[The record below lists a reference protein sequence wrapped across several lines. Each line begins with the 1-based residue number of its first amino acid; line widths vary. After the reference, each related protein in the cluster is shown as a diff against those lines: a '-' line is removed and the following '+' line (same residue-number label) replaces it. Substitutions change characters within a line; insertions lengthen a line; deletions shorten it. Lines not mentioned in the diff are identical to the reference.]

1 MTEIDPVAW
10 KQHIV
15 TPDQALSRFE
25 PGMSIFI
32 GTGVA
37 EPLTMVKA
45 LMASDAANLQDLVLT
60 QIVSFGDA
68 ISAREL
74 QSQKY
79 RLRTFFPGWVASDAI
94 ATGRVDLI
102 PTRFARIPDLIAS
115 GQIPFDA
122 AILQITPPN
131 EAGYCSL
138 GVAVDAAHQVMEAA
152 DLVVGEI
159 NVRTPYTYGDTFV
172 HLSEFDILVEA
183 TEPPIYFPCWP
194 VDDVFDRIAGHVA
207 SLVEDGSCLAF
218 SIGPIF
224 EALSKHLSRKRG
236 LGIHTPF
243 LTDAVMRLVQSGAVT
258 NRRKGLFRGK
268 SLTSYAFGTPELMKW
283 LDRNP
288 LIEFQGTDRV
298 LNPMQIGSNPG
309 FVSILPARKVD
320 LSGRIALHAGRGNV
334 VAGPAE
340 AVDIVSGA
348 QLSHGG
354 KSIFALPSRNLK
366 GEANIRLSVEQFP
379 NQFNLRE
386 SVDMVA
392 TEYGVAYL
400 RGRTVRE
407 RALALIEVAHPDDR
421 ETLVDQAKKEHILYP
436 NQIYL
441 SDRARLYPVE
451 IATRHTFKDGLT
463 VDFRAIKPSDVEDMR
478 RLFYRFS
485 DTSVYYRYFSPIK
498 TMPHAKMQE
507 YVNVD
512 YRRTLSIVGLVREM
526 GEGSII
532 AEARFVRED
541 HEPVADVAFVVD
553 EAYQGRGIA
562 TFMLKMLIR
571 LGRERGLRGFKADVL
586 SSNKSMLKVF
596 EKSGLTVEARMEAG
610 VYELN
615 LPFAEPLAKASR

>member
-1 MTEIDPVAW
+1 MIDCDPVDW
-10 KQHIV
+10 QQQTV
-15 TPDQALSRFE
+15 TPEEALTRIE

-32 GTGVA
+32 GTGAA

-45 LMASDAANLQDLVLT
+45 LMASSAPNLQDLELT

-68 ISAREL
+68 ISLREL
-74 QSQKY
+74 QTHKY
-79 RLRTFFPGWVASDAI
+79 RLRTFFSGWVASEAI

-102 PTRFARIPDLIAS
+102 PSRFARIPELIES
-115 GQIPFDA
+115 GQITFDV

-138 GVAVDAAHQVMEAA
+138 GVAVDAARQALEAA
-152 DLVVGEI
+152 DLVIGEI
-159 NVRTPYTYGDTFV
+159 NTQTPYTHGDTFA
-172 HLSEFDILVEA
+172 HISEFDLLVEA
-183 TEPPIYFPCWP
+183 TEPPLYFPRWP
-194 VDDVFDRIAGHVA
+194 VDDVFDRIAANVA

-218 SIGPIF
+218 SIGPVY
-224 EALSKHLSRKRG
+224 EALSKHLRHKRN

-243 LTDAVMRLVQSGAVT
+243 LTDATMDLIKSGAVS
-258 NRRKGLFRGK
+258 NRRKGIFRGK
-268 SLTSYAFGTPELMKW
+268 SVTSYAFGTPDLMKW

-288 LIEFQGTDRV
+288 MIEFQSTDRV
-298 LNPMQIGSNPG
+298 LNPMRIGSNPR
-309 FVSILPARKVD
+309 FVCILPARKVD

-340 AVDIVSGA
+340 AADMVSGA
-348 QLSHGG
+348 ELSAGG
-354 KSIFALPSRNLK
+354 KSIFALPSRNRK
-366 GEANIRLSVEQFP
+366 DEPNIRLSVEQFP

-392 TEYGVAYL
+392 TEYGVAHL
-400 RGRTVRE
+400 RGRSVRE
-407 RALALIEVAHPDDR
+407 RALALIEIAHPDDR
-421 ETLVDQAKKEHILYP
+421 ETLVEQAKTEHILYP

-441 SDRARLYPVE
+441 ADNARLYPSE
-451 IATRHTFKDGLT
+451 IATRHVFKNDLT

-507 YVNVD
+507 YVNID
-512 YRRTLSIVGLVREM
+512 FSRTLSIVGLVKEM

-532 AEARFVRED
+532 AEGRFVREP
-541 HEPVADVAFVVD
+541 HGPVADVAFVVD
-553 EAYQGRGIA
+553 EDYQGHGIA
-562 TFMLKMLIR
+562 TFLLKMLIR
-571 LGRERGLRGFKADVL
+571 LAKERGLKGFKADVL

-596 EKSGLTVEARMEAG
+596 EKSGLAVEARVVDG

-615 LPFAEPLAKASR
+615 LPFSGPTESRS

>member
-1 MTEIDPVAW
+1 MTTIDPARW
-10 KQHIV
+10 KHHTV
-15 TPDQALSRFE
+15 TPDQALARIE

-37 EPLTMVKA
+37 EPLTMVKS
-45 LMASDAANLQDLVLT
+45 LMASSAANLQDLVLT

-68 ISAREL
+68 ISVREL
-74 QSQKY
+74 QSHKY
-79 RLRTFFPGWVASDAI
+79 RLRTFFSGWVASEAI

-102 PTRFARIPDLIAS
+102 PTRFARIPELIAS
-115 GQIPFDA
+115 GQIPFDV

-138 GVAVDAAHQVMEAA
+138 GVAVDAARQALEAA
-152 DLVVGEI
+152 PLVIGEI
-159 NVRTPYTYGDTFV
+159 NPRTPYTYGDTFV
-172 HLSEFDILVEA
+172 HLSEFDLLVA
-183 TEPPIYFPCWP
+183 ASDPPIYFSCWP
-194 VDDVFDRIAGHVA
+194 VDEVFDRIAAHVA
-207 SLVEDGSCLAF
+207 AHVEDGSCLAF
-218 SIGPIF
+218 SIGPIY
-224 EALSKHLSRKRG
+224 EALSNHLRHKRN

-243 LTDAVMRLVQSGAVT
+243 LTDATMRLVQSGAVT
-258 NRRKGLFRGK
+258 NRRKELFRGK
-268 SLTSYAFGTPELMKW
+268 SVTSYAFGTPELMKW

-298 LNPMQIGSNPG
+298 LNPMQIGRNPN
-309 FVSILPARKVD
+309 FVSILPVRKVD

-348 QLSHGG
+348 ELSRGG
-354 KSIFALPSRNLK
+354 KSIFALPSRNRK

-407 RALALIEVAHPDDR
+407 RALALIEIAHPDDR
-421 ETLVDQAKKEHILYP
+421 ESLVAAAKEEHILYP

-441 SDRARLYPVE
+441 ADLARLYPAE
-451 IATRHTFKDGLT
+451 IATRHTFKGGLT

-526 GEGSII
+526 GEGSLI
-532 AEARFVRED
+532 AEARFVREA
-541 HEPVADVAFVVD
+541 HAPVGDVAFVVD
-553 EAYQGRGIA
+553 EQYQGCGIA

-571 LGRERGLRGFKADVL
+571 LARERGLRGFKADVL

-596 EKSGLTVEARMEAG
+596 EKSGLTVEARMVEG

-615 LPFAEPLAKASR
+615 LPFAESPANAPR

>member
-1 MTEIDPVAW
+1 MTASQPLDW
-10 KQHIV
+10 KTQTV
-15 TPDQALSRFE
+15 SPEEALARIS

-37 EPLTMVKA
+37 EPLTTVKS
-45 LMASDAANLQDLVLT
+45 LMASDAANLQDLELT

-68 ISAREL
+68 ISVREL
-74 QSQKY
+74 QSHKY
-79 RLRTFFPGWVASDAI
+79 RLRTFFSGWVASEAI

-102 PTRFARIPDLIAS
+102 PSRFARIPELIES
-115 GQIPFDA
+115 GQIGVDV

-138 GVAVDAAHQVMEAA
+138 GVAVDAARQAMEGAE
-152 DLVVGEI
+152 LVIGEI
-159 NVRTPYTYGDTFV
+159 NTHIPYTYGDTFV
-172 HLSEFDILVEA
+172 QISEFDLLVEA
-183 TEPPIYFPCWP
+183 TEPPIYFSCWP
-194 VDDVFDRIAGHVA
+194 VDAVFDQIAANVA
-207 SLVEDGSCLAF
+207 ALIEDGSCLAY
-218 SIGPIF
+218 SIGPIY
-224 EALSKHLSRKRG
+224 EALSKHLAHKRN

-243 LTDAVMRLVQSGAVT
+243 FTDATMDLVKSGAVS
-258 NRRKGLFRGK
+258 NRRKGIFRGK
-268 SLTSYAFGTPELMKW
+268 SVTSYAFGTPELMQW

-298 LNPMQIGSNPG
+298 LNPMQIGSNPK

-320 LSGRIALHAGRGNV
+320 LSGRMALHTGRGNV

-340 AVDIVSGA
+340 AADMVSGA
-348 QLSHGG
+348 ELSDGG
-354 KSIFALPSRNLK
+354 RSIFALPSRNRK
-366 GEANIRLSVEQFP
+366 GESNIRLSVEQFP
-379 NQFNLRE
+379 SQFNLRE

-392 TEYGVAYL
+392 TEYGVAHL
-400 RGRTVRE
+400 RGRSVRE

-421 ETLVDQAKKEHILYP
+421 ETLVEQAKAEHIIYP

-441 SDRARLYPVE
+441 AENARLYPAE
-451 IATRHTFKDGLT
+451 IATRHVFKKDLA

-512 YRRTLSIVGLVREM
+512 FSRTLSIVGLFRET
-526 GEGSII
+526 GEGRII
-532 AEARFVRED
+532 AEGRFVREP
-541 HEPVADVAFVVD
+541 HGPVADVAFVVD
-553 EAYQGRGIA
+553 EKFQGYGIA

-571 LGRERGLRGFKADVL
+571 LAKERGLRGFKADVL

-596 EKSGLTVEARMEAG
+596 EKSGLAVEARVVDG
-610 VYELN
+610 IYELN
-615 LPFAEPLAKASR
+615 LPFAGPTETRSR

>member
-1 MTEIDPVAW
+1 MIDCDPVDW
-10 KQHIV
+10 QQQTV
-15 TPDQALSRFE
+15 TPEQALTRIE

-32 GTGVA
+32 GTGAA

-45 LMASDAANLQDLVLT
+45 LMASSAPNLQDLELT

-68 ISAREL
+68 ISLREL
-74 QSQKY
+74 QTHKY
-79 RLRTFFPGWVASDAI
+79 RLRTFFSGWVASEAI
-94 ATGRVDLI
+94 TTGRVDLI
-102 PTRFARIPDLIAS
+102 PSRFARIPELIES
-115 GQIPFDA
+115 GQITFDV

-138 GVAVDAAHQVMEAA
+138 GVAVDAGRQALEAA
-152 DLVVGEI
+152 DLVIGEI
-159 NVRTPYTYGDTFV
+159 NTQTPYTHGDTFA
-172 HLSEFDILVEA
+172 HISEFDLLVEA
-183 TEPPIYFPCWP
+183 TEPPLYFPRWP
-194 VDDVFDRIAGHVA
+194 VDDVFDRIAANVA

-218 SIGPIF
+218 SIGPVY
-224 EALSKHLSRKRG
+224 EALSKHLGRKRN

-243 LTDAVMRLVQSGAVT
+243 LTDATMDLIKSGAVT
-258 NRRKGLFRGK
+258 NRRKGIFRGK
-268 SLTSYAFGTPELMKW
+268 SVASYAFGTPDLMKW

-288 LIEFQGTDRV
+288 MIEFQSTDRV
-298 LNPMQIGSNPG
+298 LNPMRIGSNSR
-309 FVSILPARKVD
+309 FVCILPARKVD

-340 AVDIVSGA
+340 AADMVSGA
-348 QLSHGG
+348 ELSAGG
-354 KSIFALPSRNLK
+354 KSIFALPSRNRK
-366 GEANIRLSVEQFP
+366 DEPNIRLSVEQFP

-392 TEYGVAYL
+392 TEYGVAHL
-400 RGRTVRE
+400 RGRSVRE
-407 RALALIEVAHPDDR
+407 RALALIEIAHPDDR
-421 ETLVDQAKKEHILYP
+421 ETLVEQAKAEHILYP

-441 SDRARLYPVE
+441 PENARLYPAE
-451 IATRHTFKDGLT
+451 IATRQVFKNDLT

-507 YVNVD
+507 YVNID
-512 YRRTLSIVGLVREM
+512 FSRTLSIVGLVKEM

-532 AEARFVRED
+532 AEGRFVREP
-541 HEPVADVAFVVD
+541 HGPVADVAFVVD
-553 EAYQGRGIA
+553 EDYQGHGIA
-562 TFMLKMLIR
+562 TFLLKMLIR
-571 LGRERGLRGFKADVL
+571 LAKERGLKGFKADVL

-596 EKSGLTVEARMEAG
+596 EKSGLAVEARVVDG

-615 LPFAEPLAKASR
+615 LPFSSSAESRS

>member
-1 MTEIDPVAW
+1 
-10 KQHIV
+10 
-15 TPDQALSRFE
+15 
-25 PGMSIFI
+25 
-32 GTGVA
+32 
-37 EPLTMVKA
+37 
-45 LMASDAANLQDLVLT
+45 
-60 QIVSFGDA
+60 
-68 ISAREL
+68 
-74 QSQKY
+74 
-79 RLRTFFPGWVASDAI
+79 
-94 ATGRVDLI
+94 
-102 PTRFARIPDLIAS
+102 
-115 GQIPFDA
+115 
-122 AILQITPPN
+122 
-131 EAGYCSL
+131 
-138 GVAVDAAHQVMEAA
+138 VAVDAARPALEAA
-152 DLVVGEI
+152 QLVIGEI
-159 NVRTPYTYGDTFV
+159 NPQTPYTYGDTFV
-172 HLSEFDILVEA
+172 HLSEFDLLVEA
-183 TEPPIYFPCWP
+183 SDPPIYFACWP
-194 VDDVFDRIAGHVA
+194 VDAVFDRIAAHVA
-207 SLVEDGSCLAF
+207 AHVEDGRCLAF
-218 SIGPIF
+218 SIGPIY
-224 EALSKHLSRKRG
+224 EALSNHLIHKRN

-243 LTDAVMRLVQSGAVT
+243 MTDAAMRLVQSGAVT
-258 NRRKGLFRGK
+258 NRHKGLFRGK
-268 SLTSYAFGTPELMKW
+268 SVTSYAFGTPELMKW

-288 LIEFQGTDRV
+288 LIEFQGPDRV
-298 LNPMQIGSNPG
+298 LNPMQIGSNPN
-309 FVSILPARKVD
+309 FVSILPVRKVD

-348 QLSHGG
+348 ELSRGG
-354 KSIFALPSRNLK
+354 KSIFALPSRNRK

-407 RALALIEVAHPDDR
+407 RALALIEIAHPDDR
-421 ETLVDQAKKEHILYP
+421 EALVAQAKKEHILYP

-441 SDRARLYPVE
+441 ADRARLYPAE
-451 IATRHTFKDGLT
+451 IATRHTFKDGLN

-532 AEARFVRED
+532 AEARFVREAK
-541 HEPVADVAFVVD
+541 EPVAEVAFVVD
-553 EAYQGRGIA
+553 EQYQGYGIA

-571 LGRERGLRGFKADVL
+571 LAKERGLRGFKADVL
-586 SSNKSMLKVF
+586 STNKSMLKVF
-596 EKSGLTVEARMEAG
+596 EKSGLTVEARMVEG

-615 LPFAEPLAKASR
+615 LPFAEPPAKTSR

>member
-1 MTEIDPVAW
+1 MIATGPVAW
-10 KQHIV
+10 KQQTV
-15 TPDQALSRFE
+15 TPEQALTRIA
-25 PGMSIFI
+25 PGMSIFL

-45 LMASDAANLQDLVLT
+45 LMASSASNIQDLELT

-68 ISAREL
+68 ISLREL
-74 QSQKY
+74 QTHKY
-79 RLRTFFPGWVASDAI
+79 RLRTFFSGWVASDAI

-102 PTRFARIPDLIAS
+102 PSRFARIPELIES
-115 GQIPFDA
+115 GQIAFDV

-138 GVAVDAAHQVMEAA
+138 GVAVDAGRQALEAA
-152 DLVVGEI
+152 DLVIGEI
-159 NVRTPYTYGDTFV
+159 NTQTPYTYGDTFV
-172 HLSEFDILVEA
+172 HLSEFDLLVEA
-183 TEPPIYFPCWP
+183 TEPPIYFPRWP
-194 VDDVFDRIAGHVA
+194 VDDVFDQIAANVA
-207 SLVEDGSCLAF
+207 SFIEDGSCLPF
-218 SIGPIF
+218 SIGPVY
-224 EALSKHLSRKRG
+224 EALSKHLRHKRN

-243 LTDAVMRLVQSGAVT
+243 LTDAAMDLIKSGAVT
-258 NRRKGLFRGK
+258 NRRKAIFKGK
-268 SLTSYAFGTPELMKW
+268 SVTSYAFGTPDLMRW

-298 LNPMQIGSNPG
+298 LNPMRIGSNTR
-309 FVSILPARKVD
+309 FISLLPARKVD

-340 AVDIVSGA
+340 AADMVSGA
-348 QLSHGG
+348 ELSSGG
-354 KSIFALPSRNLK
+354 KSIFALPSRNRK
-366 GEANIRLSVEQFP
+366 GEPNIRLSVELFP

-392 TEYGVAYL
+392 TECGVAHL
-400 RGRTVRE
+400 RGRSVRE
-407 RALALIEVAHPDDR
+407 RALALIEIAHPDDR
-421 ETLVDQAKKEHILYP
+421 ETLVEQAKAEHILYP

-441 SDRARLYPVE
+441 ADSARLYPAE
-451 IATRHTFKDGLT
+451 IATRHVFKGDLS

-507 YVNVD
+507 YVNID
-512 YRRTLSIVGLVREM
+512 FSRTLSIVGLVKEM

-532 AEARFVRED
+532 AEGRFVREPQG
-541 HEPVADVAFVVD
+541 PVADVAFVVD

-562 TFMLKMLIR
+562 TFVLKMLIR
-571 LGRERGLRGFKADVL
+571 LAKERGLKGFKADVL

-596 EKSGLTVEARMEAG
+596 EKSGLAVEARVVDG

-615 LPFAEPLAKASR
+615 LPFAGPAENPPR

>member
-1 MTEIDPVAW
+1 MIDCDPVDW
-10 KQHIV
+10 QQQTV
-15 TPDQALSRFE
+15 TPEQALTRIE

-45 LMASDAANLQDLVLT
+45 LMASSAPNLQDLELT

-68 ISAREL
+68 ISLREL
-74 QSQKY
+74 QTHKY
-79 RLRTFFPGWVASDAI
+79 RLRTFFSGWVASEAI
-94 ATGRVDLI
+94 TTGRVDLI
-102 PTRFARIPDLIAS
+102 PSRFARIPELIES
-115 GQIPFDA
+115 GQITFDV

-138 GVAVDAAHQVMEAA
+138 GVAVDAARQALEAA
-152 DLVVGEI
+152 DLVIGEI
-159 NVRTPYTYGDTFV
+159 NTKTPYTYGDTFA
-172 HLSEFDILVEA
+172 HISEFDLLVEA
-183 TEPPIYFPCWP
+183 TDPPIYFPRWP
-194 VDDVFDRIAGHVA
+194 VDDVFDRIAANVA

-218 SIGPIF
+218 SIGPVY
-224 EALSKHLSRKRG
+224 EALSKHLRHKRN

-243 LTDAVMRLVQSGAVT
+243 LTDATMDLIKSGAVT
-258 NRRKGLFRGK
+258 NRRKGIFRGK
-268 SLTSYAFGTPELMKW
+268 SVTSYAFGTPELMKW

-288 LIEFQGTDRV
+288 MIEFQSTDRV
-298 LNPMQIGSNPG
+298 LNPMRIGSNPR
-309 FVSILPARKVD
+309 FVCILPARKVD

-340 AVDIVSGA
+340 AADMVSGA
-348 QLSHGG
+348 ELSAGG
-354 KSIFALPSRNLK
+354 KSIFALPSRNRK
-366 GEANIRLSVEQFP
+366 DEPNIRLSVEQFP

-392 TEYGVAYL
+392 TEYGVAHL
-400 RGRTVRE
+400 RGRSVRE
-407 RALALIEVAHPDDR
+407 RALALIEIAHPDDR
-421 ETLVDQAKKEHILYP
+421 ETLVEQAKTEHILYP

-441 SDRARLYPVE
+441 ADNARLYPSE
-451 IATRHTFKDGLT
+451 IATRHVFKNDLT

-507 YVNVD
+507 YVNID
-512 YRRTLSIVGLVREM
+512 FSRTLSIVGLVKEM

-532 AEARFVRED
+532 AEGRFVREP
-541 HEPVADVAFVVD
+541 HGPVADVAFVVD
-553 EAYQGRGIA
+553 EAYQGHGIA
-562 TFMLKMLIR
+562 TFLLKMLIR
-571 LGRERGLRGFKADVL
+571 LAKERGLKGFKADVL

-596 EKSGLTVEARMEAG
+596 EKSGLAVEARVVDG

-615 LPFAEPLAKASR
+615 LPFSGPAESRSG